1 MRPVWQRAAS
11 GERSLVRSPHSP
23 HVEHATSFE
32 MQCTSSMAAL
42 PPHRHTEH
50 GRLLLPHPMPMG
62 RNGRHRLL
70 TSRRGIASRRQ
81 CRHLAAHAARRTVG
95 DGLQS
100 AVEGE
105 TARFEVLLTVAS
117 QDAAADG
124 TGAVGHT
131 SSLAHA
137 AGMMRCRY
145 EGADAGEAVLTGS
158 STDNSRLQY
167 QFIPRLP
174 GCIRILAEGPMP
186 QTPRRWPSVARLPA
200 L

>member
-1 MRPVWQRAAS
+1 MPPPS
-11 GERSLVRSPHSP
+11 GLAPRV
-23 HVEHATSFE
+23 HV
-32 MQCTSSMAAL
+32 AL
-42 PPHRHTEH
+42 
-50 GRLLLPHPMPMG
+50 
-62 RNGRHRLL
+62 
-70 TSRRGIASRRQ
+70 
-81 CRHLAAHAARRTVG
+81 VG

-186 QTPRRWPSVARLPA
+186 QTIQTVAERVSVFPMAPWTFHQLGVVSMADPLAPIPPGFYDVVVATPMCIQTRRSIVL
-200 L
+200 